1 MSLPST
7 PPVHPRPTSLF
18 DTPPSDESELYELS
32 FAYEQNSAG
41 EWHRVSKGRA
51 SPPTPVDKQSP
62 PSADSNLPPKSI
74 SDDPSPPHTS
84 RQSLTRSESLP
95 GIPSTLPTERQEPV
109 PTAHALRSFQRAL
122 SGPVSLPHST
132 SQPSHA
138 PAQPSSTYIRT
149 VLPGSLLGAGRTTG
163 DARRATLDKFNERL
177 KIQQQQQEQDGN
189 DLHLQSAGLPQDE
202 KENHDGGLSPEL
214 TAGPSSAHR
223 RYSPPLSV
231 PSLSGSHLNYLSSRY
246 SSASATS
253 SSARSTLADVVPP
266 QRPSLPMPSSASITR
281 QLMAGPSRLSRVQS
295 LVQKKFTR
303 GLAID
308 KISEVETADDDTY
321 ADQALNSE
329 TDAGAE
335 EQPHVQSQAKAQRQR
350 VNALAH
356 SATRPRRSASLS
368 DTSTPERLVAP
379 PLSSASSLSSARPGT
394 SQGLSNSRAGVTRA
408 ALEERKRREQE
419 IALED
424 EYGRGANQ
432 QHEEEE
438 FEVERRPFPQDHNT
452 RGIRHSAL
460 RCWEL
465 CFVAVPAAR
474 PCATNID
481 ITQTIRSNTASAC
494 TGRLY
499 ATQT

>member
-1 MSLPST
+1 MSHPST

-62 PSADSNLPPKSI
+62 PSTDSNLPPKL
-74 SDDPSPPHTS
+74 DDPSPPPSS

-95 GIPSTLPTERQEPV
+95 GIPSTLPTERQDPV
-109 PTAHALRSFQRAL
+109 PTAHSALRSFQRTL
-122 SGPVSLPHST
+122 SGPVSLPQST

-138 PAQPSSTYIRT
+138 PAQPPSNYVRT
-149 VLPGSLLGAGRTTG
+149 VLPGSLLSAGRSTG
-163 DARRATLDKFNERL
+163 DARRVTLDKFNERL
-177 KIQQQQQEQDGN
+177 KAQQQQQEQDGN
-189 DLHLQSAGLPQDE
+189 DLHLQTSGLPQDE

-214 TAGPSSAHR
+214 AAGPSSGHR

-246 SSASATS
+246 SSVGATS

-281 QLMAGPSRLSRVQS
+281 QLMAGPSRLARVQS
-295 LVQKKFTR
+295 LAQKKFTR

-321 ADQALNSE
+321 ADPALNSE
-329 TDAGAE
+329 TDGGVE
-335 EQPHVQSQAKAQRQR
+335 ELPHVRSQAAQRQR

-368 DTSTPERLVAP
+368 DA
-379 PLSSASSLSSARPGT
+379 SSASYIPTYLRYDA
-394 SQGLSNSRAGVTRA
+394 NSR
-408 ALEERKRREQE
+408 
-419 IALED
+419 
-424 EYGRGANQ
+424 
-432 QHEEEE
+432 
-438 FEVERRPFPQDHNT
+438 
-452 RGIRHSAL
+452 
-460 RCWEL
+460 
-465 CFVAVPAAR
+465 
-474 PCATNID
+474 
-481 ITQTIRSNTASAC
+481 
-494 TGRLY
+494 
-499 ATQT
+499 

>member
-7 PPVHPRPTSLF
+7 PPVHRPTSLF

-62 PSADSNLPPKSI
+62 PSTDSNLPPKSI
-74 SDDPSPPHTS
+74 PDESSLPSSS

-95 GIPSTLPTERQEPV
+95 GIPSTLTTERQESV
-109 PTAHALRSFQRAL
+109 PTAHSAMRSFQRTL

-132 SQPSHA
+132 SQLSHA
-138 PAQPSSTYIRT
+138 PAQPSSTYVRT
-149 VLPGSLLGAGRTTG
+149 VLPGSLLSAGRSTA
-163 DARRATLDKFNERL
+163 DARRVTLDKFNERL
-177 KIQQQQQEQDGN
+177 KIQQQQQEEDGN
-189 DLHLQSAGLPQDE
+189 DHLQTTGLPQDE

-214 TAGPSSAHR
+214 ATAGPSSVHR

-246 SSASATS
+246 SSVGATS

-281 QLMAGPSRLSRVQS
+281 QLMAGPSRITRVQS
-295 LVQKKFTR
+295 LAQKKFTR

-308 KISEVETADDDTY
+308 KISEVETVDDDTY

-329 TDAGAE
+329 TDGGVE
-335 EQPHVQSQAKAQRQR
+335 DQPHVRSQAKPQRQR

-356 SATRPRRSASLS
+356 SSTRPRRSASLS
-368 DTSTPERLVAP
+368 DA
-379 PLSSASSLSSARPGT
+379 SSASYISTCPSAMLTHSSPGT
-394 SQGLSNSRAGVTRA
+394 SHRATFI
-408 ALEERKRREQE
+408 KRVF
-419 IALED
+419 AVL
-424 EYGRGANQ
+424 GAP
-432 QHEEEE
+432 
-438 FEVERRPFPQDHNT
+438 RD
-452 RGIRHSAL
+452 
-460 RCWEL
+460 
-465 CFVAVPAAR
+465 
-474 PCATNID
+474 
-481 ITQTIRSNTASAC
+481 
-494 TGRLY
+494 
-499 ATQT
+499 

>member
-1 MSLPST
+1 MSFPST
-7 PPVHPRPTSLF
+7 PPVLPRPTSLF

-62 PSADSNLPPKSI
+62 PSTDPNLLPKL
-74 SDDPSPPHTS
+74 DDPSPPPPS

-109 PTAHALRSFQRAL
+109 STAHSALRSFQRTL
-122 SGPVSLPHST
+122 SGPVSLPQSS
-132 SQPSHA
+132 SQSSHA
-138 PAQPSSTYIRT
+138 SVQPSSTYVRT
-149 VLPGSLLGAGRTTG
+149 VLPGTLLSAGRPTADT
-163 DARRATLDKFNERL
+163 RRVTLDKFNERL
-177 KIQQQQQEQDGN
+177 KLQQQQQEQDGN
-189 DLHLQSAGLPQDE
+189 DLHQQTTGHLQDE

-214 TAGPSSAHR
+214 AAGSSSGHR

-246 SSASATS
+246 SSAGATS

-266 QRPSLPMPSSASITR
+266 QRPSLPMPSNASITR

-295 LVQKKFTR
+295 FAQKKFTR

-329 TDAGAE
+329 TDGGAE
-335 EQPHVQSQAKAQRQR
+335 EQSHVRSQAKPQRQR
-350 VNALAH
+350 VNALAN

-368 DTSTPERLVAP
+368 EA
-379 PLSSASSLSSARPGT
+379 SSASYIPTCLRYDADSL
-394 SQGLSNSRAGVTRA
+394 
-408 ALEERKRREQE
+408 
-419 IALED
+419 
-424 EYGRGANQ
+424 
-432 QHEEEE
+432 
-438 FEVERRPFPQDHNT
+438 
-452 RGIRHSAL
+452 
-460 RCWEL
+460 
-465 CFVAVPAAR
+465 
-474 PCATNID
+474 
-481 ITQTIRSNTASAC
+481 
-494 TGRLY
+494 
-499 ATQT
+499 